1 VRLVLAML
9 ISAAIVVGCRSPE
22 TSRVRGQ
29 GPGAD
34 IGNRAPV
41 VKMHEGSN
49 PFWGTPEYIPFEHPP
64 LTPAGQAAQISRP

>member
-1 VRLVLAML
+1 ML

-22 TSRVRGQ
+22 ARRVRGQ

-34 IGNRAPV
+34 IGNRPNV
-41 VKMHEGSN
+41 VKMHEGSD
-49 PFWGTPEYIPFEHPP
+49 PFWGTPEYISIEHPP